1 MEPSRI
7 SPADAKSEIDGGE
20 PIFFLDVRNPRA
32 WADADRKLPGAVHL
46 AVDEVELHS
55 HKLPRD
61 KLIVTYCT

>member
-7 SPADAKSEIDGGE
+7 SPADAKSEIDDGE
-20 PIFFLDVRNPRA
+20 PIFFLDVRNPQA
-32 WADADRKLPGAVHL
+32 WAGASQKLPGAVHL
-46 AVDEVELHS
+46 AVDEVELQS